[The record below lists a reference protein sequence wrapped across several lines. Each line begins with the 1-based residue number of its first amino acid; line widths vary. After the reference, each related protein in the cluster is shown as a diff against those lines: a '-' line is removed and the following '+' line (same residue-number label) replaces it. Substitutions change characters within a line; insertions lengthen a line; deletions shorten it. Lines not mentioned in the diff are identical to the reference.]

1 MSASSS
7 ASALSLYGYDH
18 VKAALKDVGK
28 FERALKA
35 LGFTQIS
42 DSKIPKEFAHPQ
54 SVWGSGEAFMALY
67 PHDHAMAKPHYD
79 LHGDTIFDLS
89 FLVESKSSFPPV
101 IEGAGK
107 MRHSLVSKRSFE
119 PVSSPRGIL
128 KFDHNT
134 VNVEQGQMNPWVDFY
149 MNTFG
154 FEKGQYFNI
163 KGKETGLFS
172 WVTRTPNKTVQ
183 IPFNE
188 SQDEKSQIEEYI
200 RIHRGAGV
208 QHLALLTP
216 NIIQTMERVRAE
228 ASADVKFLTIPDT
241 YYEIVPKRVT
251 IRENWKDVER
261 LRILADTD
269 ENGRYLLQIF
279 TEVLFGGFFF
289 ELIQREGNEG
299 FGEGNFKA
307 LFESMELDQKRRG
320 VL

>member
-1 MSASSS
+1 MASSNVFTIH
-7 ASALSLYGYDH
+7 GYDH
-18 VKAALKDVGK
+18 VKAALKDVPQ
-28 FERALKA
+28 FERALKV
-35 LGFTQIS
+35 LGFSPVPTQ
-42 DSKIPKEFAHPQ
+42 KIPESFQNPH
-54 SVWGSGEAFMALY
+54 SVWGSGEAFFALY
-67 PHDHAMAKPHYD
+67 DSTHPLAKLHHD

-89 FLVESKSSFPPV
+89 FLVQSHASHPTQF
-101 IEGAGK
+101 EGAGRMK
-107 MRHSLVSKRSFE
+107 HSLTTRRSFE
-119 PVSSPRGIL
+119 PLPSPRGVL

-134 VNVEQGQMNPWVDFY
+134 VNVEKGQMDRWVSFY
-149 MNTFG
+149 ESSFG

-216 NIIQTMERVRAE
+216 NIIQTMQAVY
-228 ASADVKFLTIPDT
+228 ADKESLVKFLTIPDT
-241 YYEIVPKRVT
+241 YYEIVSQRVK
-251 IRENWKDVER
+251 IRESWSDLEKLR
-261 LRILADTD
+261 LLADQD
-269 ENGRYLLQIF
+269 DKGGYLLQIF

-320 VL
+320 VI